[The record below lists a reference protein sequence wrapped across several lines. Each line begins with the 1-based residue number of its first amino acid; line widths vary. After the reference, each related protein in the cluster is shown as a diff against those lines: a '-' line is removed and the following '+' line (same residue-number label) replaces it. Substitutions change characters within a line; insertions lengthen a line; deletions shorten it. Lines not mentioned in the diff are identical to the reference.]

1 LAKYEYL
8 PSFRVG
14 LSYAKGN
21 PDMVPPEFRDSVGVQ
36 FGLSLPLWLDKNA
49 GRLQEARAEEQK
61 ALSMKATQINQS
73 NAMIRNLYFR
83 LQNAERLIRLYRDQL
98 LPQAARAMEIAE
110 TWFREKQGSFSDF
123 NETEAVYYNFQLSL
137 ARAKADYG
145 KYLAQI
151 ERLCGLSL
159 TRKMEN
165 GNGKSREERP

>member
-1 LAKYEYL
+1 
-8 PSFRVG
+8 
-14 LSYAKGN
+14 
-21 PDMVPPEFRDSVGVQ
+21 
-36 FGLSLPLWLDKNA
+36 
-49 GRLQEARAEEQK
+49 
-61 ALSMKATQINQS
+61 MKTAQINQT

-83 LQNAERLIRLYRDQL
+83 LKNSERLIRLYRDQL

-123 NETEAVYYNFQLSL
+123 VETEAVYYNFQLSL

-151 ERLCGLSL
+151 ERLCGVSL

-165 GNGKSREERP
+165 AGRKEPGGAGAMKKAIFSALGPRNDDDHSRLHRIPGAYKKLGRIRADPLLSGLRQARSSQADSSTSGGSGF